1 MGRHSHSRALNIWM
15 NGEWVGQWTL
25 KRNGVHELVYSE
37 SWNTS
42 SSARPLSLSLPMTGQ
57 PLQGQAVDNFFE
69 NLLPDSADIR
79 RRVQTQFRTLSSSAF
94 DLLEAIG
101 RDCVGAV
108 QLLSTDAQPTG
119 WNTIEAQAL
128 SPSEIESWLNRV
140 TTTAHQMGENDED
153 SFRMSLAGAQEKT
166 ALTWHQGRWCRPHG
180 ATPTTHI
187 FKLPMGLVGN
197 RQADMST
204 SVENEW
210 LCAQLAK
217 AFGLPVA
224 GCEMA
229 QWGAQKTLV
238 VERFDRRLAPNG
250 QYWLRLPQE
259 DFCQALGLP
268 SHLKYEADGGPGLRQ
283 LSALLRTS
291 ANATDDLR
299 ALFEAQLF
307 FWMLAATDG
316 HAKNFSLSL
325 LAGGAYRLTPLYD
338 ILSAWPIAGTG
349 VQEVPPAKLRMAM
362 ALRGKSPHYFVKS
375 IQPRHFIETAQREG
389 YTDMAGSMHR
399 MGTRASGALQEV
411 AQRLPGDFPQALF
424 DKVAKGMLGMARRL
438 AARG

>member
-1 MGRHSHSRALNIWM
+1 
-15 NGEWVGQWTL
+15 
-25 KRNGVHELVYSE
+25 
-37 SWNTS
+37 
-42 SSARPLSLSLPMTGQ
+42 
-57 PLQGQAVDNFFE
+57 
-69 NLLPDSADIR
+69 
-79 RRVQTQFRTLSSSAF
+79 
-94 DLLEAIG
+94 LLEAIG

-108 QLLSTDAQPTG
+108 QLLSTEAPPTG

-140 TTTAHQMGENDED
+140 TTTAHRMGESDDD
-153 SFRMSLAGAQEKT
+153 SFRISLAGAQEKT

-229 QWGAQKTLV
+229 QWGASKTLV
-238 VERFDRRLAPNG
+238 VERFDRRLSEGG

-299 ALFEAQLF
+299 TLFEAQLF

-325 LAGGAYRLTPLYD
+325 LAGGAYRLSPLYD
-338 ILSAWPIAGTG
+338 ILSAWPVAGTG

-375 IQPRHFIETAQREG
+375 IQPRHFLETAQHEG

-411 AQRLPGDFPQALF
+411 AQRLPSDFPQALF
-424 DKVAKGMLGMARRL
+424 DKVAEGMLDMARRL
-438 AARG
+438 AASG

>member
-1 MGRHSHSRALNIWM
+1 LMP
-15 NGEWVGQWTL
+15 E
-25 KRNGVHELVYSE
+25 
-37 SWNTS
+37 
-42 SSARPLSLSLPMTGQ
+42 
-57 PLQGQAVDNFFE
+57 
-69 NLLPDSADIR
+69 
-79 RRVQTQFRTLSSSAF
+79 
-94 DLLEAIG
+94 
-101 RDCVGAV
+101 
-108 QLLSTDAQPTG
+108 DAQSTG

-128 SPSEIESWLNRV
+128 SPAEIERWLSRV
-140 TTTAHQMGENDED
+140 ALPTHRMGESDEE
-153 SFRMSLAGAQEKT
+153 SLRISLAGAQEKT
-166 ALTWHQGRWCRPHG
+166 ALTWHQGQWCRPHG

-229 QWGAQKTLV
+229 QWGAQQSLV

-250 QYWLRLPQE
+250 QYWLRLPQD
-259 DFCQALGLP
+259 DFCQALGLS

-291 ANATDDLR
+291 ANATEDLR
-299 ALFEAQLF
+299 TLFEAQLF

-316 HAKNFSLSL
+316 HAKNFSLSM
-325 LAGGAYRLTPLYD
+325 LAGGAYRLTLLYD

-349 VQEVPPAKLRMAM
+349 AQEVSPAKLKMAM
-362 ALRGKSPHYFVKS
+362 ALRGKSTHYFVKS
-375 IQPRHFIETAQREG
+375 IQPRHFLETAQREG
-389 YTDMAGSMHR
+389 FADMADSMHR
-399 MGTRASGALQEV
+399 MSARASGALQEV
-411 AQRLPGDFPQALF
+411 AQQLPVAFPLTLF
-424 DKVAKGMLGMARRL
+424 DKVAEGMLDMARRI
-438 AARG
+438 AAGG

>member
-15 NGEWVGQWTL
+15 NGELLGQWTV
-25 KRNGVHELVYSE
+25 KRNGVHELVYAD
-37 SWNTS
+37 SWS
-42 SSARPLSLSLPMTGQ
+42 SSASSRPLSLSLPMTGQ
-57 PLQGQAVDNFFE
+57 SLQGRAVENYFD
-69 NLLPDSADIR
+69 NLLPDSVDIR
-79 RRVQTQFRTLSSSAF
+79 RRVQTQFRTPSNSAF
-94 DLLEAIG
+94 DLLSAIG

-108 QLLSTDAQPTG
+108 QLMPQDAQPTG

-128 SPSEIESWLNRV
+128 SPTEVERWLSRV
-140 TTTAHQMGENDED
+140 AAPAHRMGESDEE
-153 SFRMSLAGAQEKT
+153 SFRISLGGAQEKT
-166 ALTWHQGRWCRPHG
+166 ALLWHQGQWCRPHG

-187 FKLPMGLVGN
+187 LKLPIGLVGN

-224 GCEMA
+224 NCEIV

-238 VERFDRRLAPNG
+238 VERFDRRLEPSG

-299 ALFEAQLF
+299 TLFEAQFF
-307 FWMLAATDG
+307 FWMLGATDG
-316 HAKNFSLSL
+316 HAKNFSLSM
-325 LAGGAYRLTPLYD
+325 LAGGSYRLTPLYD
-338 ILSAWPIAGTG
+338 ILSAWPIVGTG
-349 VQEVPPAKLRMAM
+349 AQEVPSARLKMAM
-362 ALRGKSPHYFVKS
+362 ALRGKSPHYLVKS
-375 IQPRHFIETAQREG
+375 IQPRHFLETAQREG
-389 YTDMAGSMHR
+389 YADMAGSMHR
-399 MGTRASGALQEV
+399 MGTQVSGALQEV

-424 DKVAKGMLGMARRL
+424 DKVAEGMLDMARRM
-438 AARG
+438 AAGG

>member
-1 MGRHSHSRALNIWM
+1 MGRHSHSRALNVWM
-15 NGEWVGQWTL
+15 NGELVGQWTL
-25 KRNGVHELVYSE
+25 KRNGVHELVYVD
-37 SWNTS
+37 SWRAS
-42 SSARPLSLSLPMTGQ
+42 ASARPLSLSLPITGQ
-57 PLQGQAVDNFFE
+57 PLQGPAVENYFD

-79 RRVQTQFRTLSSSAF
+79 RRVQAQFRTPSSSAF
-94 DLLEAIG
+94 DLLAAIG

-108 QLLSTDAQPTG
+108 QLMPQDAQPTG

-128 SPSEIESWLNRV
+128 SQVEIERWLSRV
-140 TTTAHQMGENDED
+140 ASSPHRMGESDEE
-153 SFRMSLAGAQEKT
+153 SFRISLAGAQEKT
-166 ALTWHQGRWCRPHG
+166 ALTLHRGQWCRPHG

-197 RQADMST
+197 RQADMRT

-210 LCAQLAK
+210 LSAQLAK

-224 GCEMA
+224 GCEIA

-259 DFCQALGLP
+259 DFCQALGLS

-299 ALFEAQLF
+299 TLFEAQLF

-316 HAKNFSLSL
+316 HAKNFSLSI

-338 ILSAWPIAGTG
+338 ILSAWPILGTG
-349 VQEVPPAKLRMAM
+349 AQQVPPAKLKMAM
-362 ALRGKSPHYFVKS
+362 ALRGKSPHYLVKS
-375 IQPRHFIETAQREG
+375 IQPRHFLETAQREG
-389 YTDMAGSMHR
+389 FADMADSMHR
-399 MGTRASGALQEV
+399 MSTRASGALQEV
-411 AQRLPGDFPQALF
+411 AQRLPGDFPLALF
-424 DKVAKGMLGMARRL
+424 DKVAEGMLDMARRI
-438 AARG
+438 AAGG

>member
-25 KRNGVHELVYSE
+25 KRNGVHELVYADR
-37 SWNTS
+37 WNTS

-57 PLQGQAVDNFFE
+57 PLQGQAVENFFD
-69 NLLPDSADIR
+69 NLLPDSANIR
-79 RRVQTQFRTLSSSAF
+79 RRVQTQFRTPSSSAF

-108 QLLSTDAQPTG
+108 QLLSTEAQPTG
-119 WNTIEAQAL
+119 WNTIEAQEL

-140 TTTAHQMGENDED
+140 TTTAHRMGESGDD
-153 SFRMSLAGAQEKT
+153 SFRISLAGAQEKT

-187 FKLPMGLVGN
+187 FKRPMGLVGN

-229 QWGAQKTLV
+229 QWGASKTLV
-238 VERFDRRLAPNG
+238 VERFDRRLSEGG

-299 ALFEAQLF
+299 TLFEAQLF

-316 HAKNFSLSL
+316 HAKNFSLFVL
-325 LAGGAYRLTPLYD
+325 PNGRYRLTPFYD
-338 ILSAWPIAGTG
+338 VLSAWPLIGDSAFLLQYKK
-349 VQEVPPAKLRMAM
+349 VKLAM
-362 ALRGKSPHYFVKS
+362 AVHSKSAHYKLS
-375 IQPRHFIETAQREG
+375 EIQYRHWQ
-389 YTDMAGSMHR
+389 S
-399 MGTRASGALQEV
+399 QE
-411 AQRLPGDFPQALF
+411 L
-424 DKVAKGMLGMARRL
+424 KRRL
-438 AARG
+438 

>member
-1 MGRHSHSRALNIWM
+1 
-15 NGEWVGQWTL
+15 
-25 KRNGVHELVYSE
+25 
-37 SWNTS
+37 
-42 SSARPLSLSLPMTGQ
+42 
-57 PLQGQAVDNFFE
+57 
-69 NLLPDSADIR
+69 
-79 RRVQTQFRTLSSSAF
+79 
-94 DLLEAIG
+94 
-101 RDCVGAV
+101 
-108 QLLSTDAQPTG
+108 
-119 WNTIEAQAL
+119 L

-140 TTTAHQMGENDED
+140 TTTAHRMGESDDD
-153 SFRMSLAGAQEKT
+153 SFRISLAGAQEKT

-238 VERFDRRLAPNG
+238 VERFDRRLAPSG

-291 ANATDDLR
+291 ANAT
-299 ALFEAQLF
+299 
-307 FWMLAATDG
+307 
-316 HAKNFSLSL
+316 
-325 LAGGAYRLTPLYD
+325 
-338 ILSAWPIAGTG
+338 
-349 VQEVPPAKLRMAM
+349 V
-362 ALRGKSPHYFVKS
+362 
-375 IQPRHFIETAQREG
+375 
-389 YTDMAGSMHR
+389 
-399 MGTRASGALQEV
+399 
-411 AQRLPGDFPQALF
+411 
-424 DKVAKGMLGMARRL
+424 
-438 AARG
+438 